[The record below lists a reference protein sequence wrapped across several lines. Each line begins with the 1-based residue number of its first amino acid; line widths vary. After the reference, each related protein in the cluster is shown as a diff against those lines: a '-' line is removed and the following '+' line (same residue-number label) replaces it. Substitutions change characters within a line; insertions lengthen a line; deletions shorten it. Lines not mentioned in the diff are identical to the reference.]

1 MKDFSIDELVGTFE
15 KVEENDFKVATLK
28 SQIKML
34 NDDSSATMKEF
45 AKDKETKPKFVRDG
59 YKHWKEKK
67 YSNDEESEDDD
78 LYTILALVD
87 SALEDSGDSN

>member
-1 MKDFSIDELVGTFE
+1 MIDFQIDELIGTFE
-15 KVEENDFKVATLK
+15 SVEENDFKVDALK

-34 NDDSSATMKEF
+34 NDDSANIIKEF
-45 AKDKETKPKFVRDG
+45 AKDKETKPKFIRDG

-67 YSNDEESEDDD
+67 RAGDEADDDD

-87 SALEDSGDSN
+87 SSLEEENEDSN

>member
-1 MKDFSIDELVGTFE
+1 MIDFQVEELIGTFE
-15 KVEENDFKVATLK
+15 SVEENDFKVDALK

-34 NDDSSATMKEF
+34 NEDSSNIIKEF
-45 AKDKETKPKFVRDG
+45 AKDKETEPKFVRNG

-67 YSNDEESEDDD
+67 RAGEAADDDD

-87 SALEDSGDSN
+87 SALEDEESN